1 MNSAVFM
8 VLLGFLVS
16 LSLTPAVIALGH
28 KRMVLDHPDGK
39 RKLHSR
45 PVSPLGGVSVFV
57 AFSVTSVVS
66 SIISGNSFPFL
77 VFLGLAVIFLTG
89 LLDDILGFSPFMKL
103 GGQLLGIFLL
113 MWGGIVIQFVTFPG
127 NGLVFLGLWGYP
139 LTVMWFV
146 GIINALNLIDGMDG
160 LSGGVAVIA
169 ALTLGVI
176 AWQEGRMEPALM
188 SFILVASVAG
198 FLPFNFPPAR
208 VFLGDGGALFLGA
221 VLATVSIQGA
231 VKGAAT
237 FTLAAPILA
246 LGVPISDTIFAIVRR
261 SRNRLPIM
269 FPDRGH
275 LHHRLLERG
284 YSQRKVVLTVYGIS
298 GAFGGVAI
306 VMDRLIPNTTYSLLL
321 FLFLFGILW
330 RWGKQLG
337 LMEITENEQKSEK
350 N

>member
-1 MNSAVFM
+1 MNPAFIL
-8 VLLGFLVS
+8 VLLGFCLS
-16 LSLTPAVIALGH
+16 LALTPAVIAFGN
-28 KRMVLDHPDGK
+28 KQMVLDHPDGK

-45 PVSPLGGVSVFV
+45 PVSPLGGVAVFV
-57 AFSVTSVVS
+57 AFSLVSMIS
-66 SIISGNSFPFL
+66 SIVYGNPYPL
-77 VFLGLAVIFLTG
+77 PVFLGLTVIFLTG
-89 LLDDILGFSPFMKL
+89 LLDDILSFSPCMKL
-103 GGQLLGIFLL
+103 GGQLLGIVLL
-113 MWGGIVIQFVTFPG
+113 MWGGIVIQFFTLPG
-127 NGLVFLGLWGYP
+127 NGLVFLGVWGYP
-139 LTVMWFV
+139 LTVLWFV

-160 LSGGVAVIA
+160 LSGGVTFIA

-221 VLATVSIQGA
+221 VLATVSVEGA

-275 LHHRLLERG
+275 LHHRLLEKG
-284 YSQRKVVLTVYGIS
+284 YSHRKVVLTVYGIS
-298 GAFGGVAI
+298 GAFGAVAI
-306 VMDRLIPNTTYSLLL
+306 AMDRLIPHTTYSLLL
-321 FLFLFGILW
+321 FLVLFGILW

-337 LMEITENEQKSEK
+337 LMEITGGDRTGE
-350 N
+350 